1 VKPAVSDPFLIKGL
15 GQMAEGSGLNVH
27 HVITMSHFCQDDP
40 LFDSMRS
47 EPRFNAL
54 LKKMNLE

>member
-1 VKPAVSDPFLIKGL
+1 VKLAVNDPFQIKGL
-15 GQMAEGSGLNVH
+15 GQMVEGSRLNVH

-47 EPRFNAL
+47 EPRFKAL